1 MTEKIWHI
9 ICIIL
14 MSEVVIN
21 ENVHHHKEEYE
32 FDIIRPVLACW
43 KAACLLLSPRLSAQ
57 YTHTSYIDSY
67 ESPCHQ
73 VLECSQRS
81 HKRVWIGTVWVP
93 VACID
98 SQTPGSSGPPAA
110 ARRLKKVLLFL
121 GVVDD
126 HVGQD
131 GDLVARDVCSF
142 GFISLPNANALADGV
157 NSAVLRCS
165 CFSLRPAPRL
175 LSSELWVRG
184 LFAEQNTGWAVPSLV
199 EEFRIHGRHRVGR
212 DIMLS
217 VVSVLWT
224 DVTWALGKHL
234 AAGQEQQG

>member
-1 MTEKIWHI
+1 
-9 ICIIL
+9 

-21 ENVHHHKEEYE
+21 GLHKENVHHHIEEYE
-32 FDIIRPVLACW
+32 FDIIRLVLACW
-43 KAACLLLSPRLSAQ
+43 KAASLLLSPRLSAQ

-67 ESPCHQ
+67 ESPRHQ
-73 VLECSQRS
+73 VLEWSQRS
-81 HKRVWIGTVWVP
+81 HKRVWIGTVRVP
-93 VACID
+93 MACID

-126 HVGQD
+126 YVGQD
-131 GDLVARDVCSF
+131 GDLVARDVRSF
-142 GFISLPNANALADGV
+142 GFISLPGANALADGV
-157 NSAVLRCS
+157 NSTVLRCS
-165 CFSLRPAPRL
+165 CFSLRPAPHL
-175 LSSELWVRG
+175 VPSGLWVGG
-184 LFAEQNTGWAVPSLV
+184 LFTEQNAGWAVPSLV

-217 VVSVLWT
+217 VVGVLWT
-224 DVTWALGKHL
+224 DVPWALGKHL